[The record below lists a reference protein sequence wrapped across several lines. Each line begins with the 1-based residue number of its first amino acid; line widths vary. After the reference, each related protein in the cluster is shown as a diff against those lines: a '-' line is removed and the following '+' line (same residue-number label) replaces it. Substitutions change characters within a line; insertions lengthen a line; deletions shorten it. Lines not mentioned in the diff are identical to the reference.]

1 MATYYF
7 KVGTGEPFCENA
19 VTGDDAVAKG
29 QAIKTTNAPGGVESW
44 RMKYNF
50 SDDTVTVFAEGKDEA
65 GAQDQKASEGA
76 AAKAADKAKMEAED
90 AASKADA

>member
-65 GAQDQKASEGA
+65 GAQAQKDSEGA
-76 AAKAADKAKMEAED
+76 DAKAADKTKMDAEA
-90 AASKADA
+90 AAAKADA